1 MQSRELTSEFVEHT
15 ECPSCGSR
23 DNAGVYDDGH
33 TYCFGCQTYTHP
45 PQGQDGSSPKIKLVQ
60 TKKTKKQKDLLPQGK
75 IQSIATRGLTEQT
88 CKFFN
93 YTISELFDEE
103 IQIAN
108 YVVDRQIVAQKIR
121 NESKEFFS
129 RGDIANAGLF
139 GQHLFQQKGKM
150 IIVTEGEIDCM
161 SVSQIQ
167 NHKFPVVSVS
177 MGSQSAANVITKNLE
192 YFSGFESVILMF
204 DMDDA
209 GQKAAQECA
218 QLFKPGKAKIAN
230 LPLKDANEMLLANR
244 GPEVLDAMWKAKE
257 YRPDGIVNGAELW
270 EEFIRQ
276 DDAESVPYPW
286 DGLNEKTKGLRK
298 KELTVF
304 TAGSGIGKSA
314 IVREIGYHLIQQDQ
328 TIGVIMLEES
338 IRHTLRAFVGLHLNK
353 RLTLDMDDV
362 SKSDL
367 HSAFNDVVSSNRLFL
382 YDHFGSTSSDNL
394 VDRIRYLHAL
404 GCDYVVLD
412 HLSIVVSSGLSEGV
426 ASALNNERVLIDSIM
441 TRLRSLVEETG
452 VGLILVSHLK
462 RPEGK
467 SHEEGAATSLAQLR
481 GSGGIGHLADMVIG
495 AERNQQSPDDVHKTR
510 LRVLKNRYVG
520 ETGLACTLEYNTD
533 TGRLLEVDPDA
544 GDF

>member
-1 MQSRELTSEFVEHT
+1 MQSRESTSEFVEHT

-33 TYCFGCQTYTHP
+33 TYCFGCQTYTP

-60 TKKTKKQKDLLPQGK
+60 TKKTKQQKDLLPQGQ

-93 YTISELFDEE
+93 YTVSELFDEE

-177 MGSQSAANVITKNLE
+177 MGSQSAAKVITKNLE

-353 RLTLDMDDV
+353 RLTLDMDNIPEP
-362 SKSDL
+362 DL
-367 HSAFNDVVSSNRLFL
+367 QCAFDDVVGANRLYL

-394 VDRIRYLHAL
+394 MDRIRYLHAM
-404 GCDYVVLD
+404 GCGYVILD

>member
-1 MQSRELTSEFVEHT
+1 MQSRESTSEFVEHT
-15 ECPSCGSR
+15 ECPKCGSR

-45 PQGQDGSSPKIKLVQ
+45 QGQSSSSPKIKLVSA
-60 TKKTKKQKDLLPQGK
+60 KKTKKQKDLLPQGK
-75 IQSIATRGLTEQT
+75 IQSIATRNLTEQT

-93 YTISELFDEE
+93 YTVSELFAEE

-139 GQHLFQQKGKM
+139 GQHLFQQKGRM

-177 MGSQSAANVITKNLE
+177 MGSQSAAKVITKNLE

-204 DMDDA
+204 DMDDS
-209 GQKAAQECA
+209 GQMAAKECA
-218 QLFKPGKAKIAN
+218 KLFKPGKAKIAA

-353 RLTLDMDDV
+353 RLTLDMDNIPE
-362 SKSDL
+362 SDL
-367 HSAFNDVVSSNRLFL
+367 QSAFDDVVGANRLYL

-394 VDRIRYLHAL
+394 MDRIRYLHAM
-404 GCDYVVLD
+404 GCGYVILD

-426 ASALNNERVLIDSIM
+426 TSALNNERVLIDSIM

>member
-1 MQSRELTSEFVEHT
+1 MMSRESASSFVSHEP
-15 ECPSCGSR
+15 CPNCGSR
-23 DNAGVYDDGH
+23 DNLGVYDDGH

-45 PQGQDGSSPKIKLVQ
+45 KEQNGSSPSIKLVSSA
-60 TKKTKKQKDLLPQGK
+60 KTKKQKDLLPQGK
-75 IQSIATRGLTEQT
+75 IQSLATRGLTEET
-88 CKFFN
+88 CKLFN
-93 YTISELFDEE
+93 YSVSELFDEE

-108 YVVDRQIVAQKIR
+108 YVVDRQVVAQKIR

-177 MGSQSAANVITKNLE
+177 MGSQSAAKVITKNLE

-270 EEFIRQ
+270 EEFIRK

-353 RLTLDMDDV
+353 RLTLDMDGV
-362 SKSDL
+362 SESDL
-367 HSAFNDVVSSNRLFL
+367 HSAFNDVVRSNRLFL

-394 VDRIRYLHAL
+394 IDRIRYLHAL
-404 GCDYVVLD
+404 GCGYVVLD
-412 HLSIVVSSGLSEGV
+412 HLSIVVSSGLSEGL

-452 VGLILVSHLK
+452 LGLILVSHLK

-495 AERNQQSPDDVHKTR
+495 AERNQQSADDVHKTR
-510 LRVLKNRYVG
+510 LRVLKNRYAG

-533 TGRLLEVDPDA
+533 TGRLLEVDLDA

>member
-1 MQSRELTSEFVEHT
+1 MQSRESASSFVSHEP
-15 ECPSCGSR
+15 CPKCGSR
-23 DNAGVYDDGH
+23 DNLGVYDDGH

-45 PQGQDGSSPKIKLVQ
+45 EKSDSGGAKIKLVS
-60 TKKTKKQKDLLPQGK
+60 TKKNKKQKDLLPQGQ
-75 IQSIATRGLTEQT
+75 IQSLATRGLTEET
-88 CKFFN
+88 CKLFN
-93 YTISELFDEE
+93 YSVSELFDEE

-167 NHKFPVVSVS
+167 NHKYPVVSIS
-177 MGSQSAANVITKNLE
+177 MGAGSAAKVLTKNLE

-218 QLFKPGKAKIAN
+218 QLFKPGKAKIAS

-244 GPEVLDAMWKAKE
+244 GPELLDCMWKAKE
-257 YRPDGIVNGAELW
+257 YRPDGIVNGSELW
-270 EEFIRQ
+270 DELIKK

-353 RLTLDMDDV
+353 RLTLDMDGV
-362 SKSDL
+362 NQSEL
-367 HSAFNDVVSSNRLFL
+367 HAAFDAVTGSNRLFL

-394 VDRIRYLHAL
+394 IDRIRYLHAL
-404 GCDYVVLD
+404 GCGYVVLD
-412 HLSIVVSSGLSEGV
+412 HLSIVVSSGLSEGATSV
-426 ASALNNERVLIDSIM
+426 LNNERVLIDSIM

-452 VGLILVSHLK
+452 LGLILVSHLK

-495 AERNQQSPDDVHKTR
+495 AERNQQSADDVHKTR
-510 LRVLKNRYVG
+510 LRVLKNRHAG
-520 ETGLACTLEYNTD
+520 ETGLACTLKYNTD
-533 TGRLLEVDPDA
+533 TGRLLEVDLDA